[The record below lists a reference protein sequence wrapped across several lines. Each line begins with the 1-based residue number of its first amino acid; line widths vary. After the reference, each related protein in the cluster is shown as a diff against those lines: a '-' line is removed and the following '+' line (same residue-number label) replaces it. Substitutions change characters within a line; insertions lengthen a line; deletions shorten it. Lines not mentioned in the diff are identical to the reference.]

1 MYNFYIMKD
10 ELKAEDCNS
19 TYYSHFKF
27 LNEYFEKYEKEF
39 QMEEFLGKLWF

>member
-1 MYNFYIMKD
+1 MYNFYILKD

-19 TYYSHFKF
+19 TNSQFKY